1 MNILFFLRK
10 ELVELKQCKKII
22 IYLFVAVL
30 YQTML
35 NLIANNPVIPLG
47 QVLYLLSFVTACFS
61 AEIVYAE
68 MVEELRA
75 GTFDIILLSRCR
87 IGKIIVVKN
96 LIASCIASI
105 VCFLGIFINNIVA
118 QFVDKM
124 VFISGL
130 RSIDY
135 LLLVFAAI
143 VCGLTT
149 FISMLQMKEISNKI
163 ITFNMVAV
171 LSIFVGLYYISFIIG
186 AIQTMTAVLIMIGL
200 LYYSAVNRLKK
211 RKKRENIHNRRLAF
225 SEKDDI
231 LLKCIAKREC
241 IKLVDRKNVIRKS
254 VLIVIIFILANTNI
268 SRSLLADRILP
279 FAELFILQSVFVM
292 DMYFEFVKD
301 EIYAKMDDIL
311 YLVGISR
318 RKNTGIPLIFVII
331 LGCISGLLFVGMNN
345 MIMQCIDRGLLFG
358 IRHFIIYLVTLVLN
372 GYLCQEFMMRFLKSI
387 KEERIVR
394 IYIYFISLI
403 LFIVSSVAGGF

>member
-1 MNILFFLRK
+1 MNILFFLKK

-211 RKKRENIHNRRLAF
+211 RKKKENIHNRRLAF
-225 SEKDDI
+225 SEKDDT

-241 IKLVDRKNVIRKS
+241 IKLVDRKNVIRKI

-292 DMYFEFVKD
+292 DLYFEFVKD

-311 YLVGISR
+311 YLAGINR

-331 LGCISGLLFVGMNN
+331 LGCISGLLFAGMNN

-372 GYLCQEFMMRFLKSI
+372 AYLCQGFMMRFLKSI

-403 LFIVSSVAGGF
+403 LFIVISVLGGF